1 MPGDTHHGLLT
12 ADGRQPLVAVLD
24 ANPSTS
30 AVAVMLAGQFGCRTL
45 GVQSVEALL
54 KLLKGES
61 TIDLV
66 LIDFGIGD
74 MDPMVAAQLI
84 RTLGLR
90 GAMPL
95 VGIASRSA
103 DPADSRARGL
113 FAATVTKPY
122 SPRELY
128 AALDKSLV
136 ALAETAMSP

>member
-24 ANPSTS
+24 GNPSTS
-30 AVAVMLAGQFGCRTL
+30 AVALMLAEQFGCRVL
-45 GVQSVEALL
+45 GAPSVEAVL
-54 KLLKGES
+54 KLLKGGS

-66 LIDFGIGD
+66 LIDFGISD
-74 MDPMVAAQLI
+74 MDPIVAAQLI

-95 VGIASRSA
+95 VAMGSGPV
-103 DPADSRARGL
+103 DPADSRARAL
-113 FAATVTKPY
+113 FAATVAKPY

-128 AALDKSLV
+128 AALDKSL
-136 ALAETAMSP
+136 AAMAESATSP